1 MKKDSKPQAK
11 PAVLSIYDLDLI
23 AAGGVVM
30 VFLGTA
36 AKSLFDWFLSG

>member
-1 MKKDSKPQAK
+1 MKKESKPQSK

-23 AAGGVVM
+23 AAGGAVT

-36 AKSLFDWFLSG
+36 AKSLFDWFLGG